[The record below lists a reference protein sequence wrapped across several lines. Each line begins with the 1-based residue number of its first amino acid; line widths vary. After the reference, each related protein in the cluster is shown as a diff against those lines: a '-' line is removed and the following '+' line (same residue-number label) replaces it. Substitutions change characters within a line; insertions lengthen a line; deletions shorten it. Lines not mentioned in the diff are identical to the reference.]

1 KFTELMSFCKRL
13 DNHPLLAS
21 NRDFGVSRP
30 LGRLCAHT
38 GATHRTH
45 PDLALKR
52 GQVTHMSVSAFEALK
67 VLIVE
72 DNQHMRVLLR
82 SLLNSI
88 GIREIH
94 EAGNGVAALDV
105 LKEMK
110 CDLVLSDLAMKPM
123 DGLEFTREIRL
134 SKRSINPFM
143 PIIMITGHTEKH
155 RVEAARD
162 AGVTE
167 FLAKP
172 ITPHSLYSR
181 LAEIVERPRAF
192 VRCEAYFG
200 PDRRR
205 KALEHYA
212 GPWRRHD
219 DFQDLAIQ

>member
-1 KFTELMSFCKRL
+1 M
-13 DNHPLLAS
+13 PL
-21 NRDFGVSRP
+21 
-30 LGRLCAHT
+30 
-38 GATHRTH
+38 
-45 PDLALKR
+45 
-52 GQVTHMSVSAFEALK
+52 SAFEALK

-105 LKEMK
+105 LKELK

-181 LAEIVERPRAF
+181 LAESVERPRAF
-192 VRCEAYFG
+192 VRSESYFG